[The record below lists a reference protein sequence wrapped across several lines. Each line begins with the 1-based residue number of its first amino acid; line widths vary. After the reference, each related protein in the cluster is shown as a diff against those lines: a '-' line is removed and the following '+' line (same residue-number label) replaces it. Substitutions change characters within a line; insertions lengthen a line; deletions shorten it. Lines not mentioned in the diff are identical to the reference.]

1 MTRLRWW
8 LRIVGAL
15 YVVDFVMKTFVK
27 APIRSVG
34 RADVLDLAAAG
45 DPAARLAVDTWV
57 GFGLETGAVGLVLL
71 IASRTPEIARPLVWV
86 VIAIELLRG
95 LAFDSYM
102 LARGY

>member
-45 DPAARLAVDTWV
+45 DPAARPRARVYTRDLSCLDRDPHRDYR
-57 GFGLETGAVGLVLL
+57 FGTFPSPRFA
-71 IASRTPEIARPLVWV
+71 ACS
-86 VIAIELLRG
+86 
-95 LAFDSYM
+95 
-102 LARGY
+102 